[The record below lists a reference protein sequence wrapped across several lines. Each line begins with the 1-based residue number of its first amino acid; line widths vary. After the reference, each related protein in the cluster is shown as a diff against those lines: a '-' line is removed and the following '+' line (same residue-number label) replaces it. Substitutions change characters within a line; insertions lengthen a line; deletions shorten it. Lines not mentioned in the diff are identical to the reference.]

1 MAVEQQS
8 AVSLDVVALRFGAD
22 DPAVTFGVAPRQ
34 WEPFA
39 GELAL
44 PGVLLGRG
52 ERLATAARRAVHSKL
67 GVPDQEIVAVGQ
79 LVTFDEPHRD
89 PRGPTLSI
97 AMWAVLGPPA
107 PPAGAEQAS
116 TDDSAG
122 FEQSHG
128 GESGIVEQAGADAS
142 TGARQTSGDVSG
154 NAEGPKEGETRSAA
168 DRLGVRWVS
177 FDEVPPLAFDHSMI
191 VEVAR
196 ERLADMLWKD
206 LAFTRALIGEQF
218 PATRAVALA
227 TALSGTRPDPGNLNR
242 TLAAIPGL
250 TRTGQRL
257 RTKATGRPAAVWAFT
272 NSSSGEH

>member
-1 MAVEQQS
+1 MEQQS

-52 ERLATAARRAVHSKL
+52 ERLVTAARRAVHRKL
-67 GVPDQEIVAVGQ
+67 GVPEDAILAVGQ

-97 AMWAVLGPPA
+97 AMWAVLGGPA
-107 PPAGAEQAS
+107 TP
-116 TDDSAG
+116 
-122 FEQSHG
+122 
-128 GESGIVEQAGADAS
+128 
-142 TGARQTSGDVSG
+142 TGAQ
-154 NAEGPKEGETRSAA
+154 
-168 DRLGVRWVS
+168 WVS
-177 FDEVPPLAFDHSMI
+177 FDAVPPLAFDHNMI

-196 ERLADMLWKD
+196 ERLAEMLWKD
-206 LAFTRALIGEQF
+206 LSFTRPLIGEQF

-250 TRTGQRL
+250 TRTGERM
-257 RTKATGRPAAVWAFT
+257 RTKATGRPAAVWSFT
-272 NSSSGEH
+272 DSATSEH

>member
-1 MAVEQQS
+1 MEQQS
-8 AVSLDVVALRFGAD
+8 AVSLDVLALRFGAD

-52 ERLATAARRAVHSKL
+52 ERLVTAARRAVHSKL
-67 GVPDQEIVAVGQ
+67 GVPEDAILAVGQ

-97 AMWAVLGPPA
+97 AMWAVLGGPA
-107 PPAGAEQAS
+107 TP
-116 TDDSAG
+116 
-122 FEQSHG
+122 
-128 GESGIVEQAGADAS
+128 
-142 TGARQTSGDVSG
+142 TGA
-154 NAEGPKEGETRSAA
+154 
-168 DRLGVRWVS
+168 RWVS
-177 FDEVPPLAFDHSMI
+177 FDAVPPLAFDHNMI

-196 ERLADMLWKD
+196 ERLAEMLWKD
-206 LAFTRALIGEQF
+206 LTFTRPLIGEQF

-227 TALSGTRPDPGNLNR
+227 TALAGTRPDPGNLNR

-250 TRTGQRL
+250 TRTGERM
-257 RTKATGRPAAVWAFT
+257 RTKATGRPAAVWSFNDSAT
-272 NSSSGEH
+272 SEH

>member
-1 MAVEQQS
+1 MEQQS

-22 DPAVTFGVAPRQ
+22 DTTVTFAVAPRQ
-34 WEPFA
+34 WDPFA

-52 ERLATAARRAVHSKL
+52 ERLAAAARRAVHSKL
-67 GVPDQEIVAVGQ
+67 GVPDDAILAVGQ
-79 LVTFDEPHRD
+79 LVTFDEPNRD

-97 AMWAVLGPPA
+97 AMWAVLGHA
-107 PPAGAEQAS
+107 AAAGAEQS
-116 TDDSAG
+116 N
-122 FEQSHG
+122 G
-128 GESGIVEQAGADAS
+128 GEPGIAEQAGPDAS
-142 TGARQTSGDVSG
+142 AGVQQMSGDVSG
-154 NAEGPKEGETRSAA
+154 DAHGTKNGETGSTA
-168 DRLGVRWVS
+168 DFLDVRWVP
-177 FDEVPPLAFDHSMI
+177 FDDVPPLAFDHTMI

-250 TRTGQRL
+250 TRTGERM
-257 RTKATGRPAAVWAFT
+257 RTKATGRPAAVWSFT
-272 NSSSGEH
+272 DSPSGEH

>member
-1 MAVEQQS
+1 MEQQS

-52 ERLATAARRAVHSKL
+52 ERLVTAARRAVHSKL
-67 GVPDQEIVAVGQ
+67 GVPEDAILAVGQ

-97 AMWAVLGPPA
+97 AMWAVLGGPA
-107 PPAGAEQAS
+107 TP
-116 TDDSAG
+116 
-122 FEQSHG
+122 
-128 GESGIVEQAGADAS
+128 
-142 TGARQTSGDVSG
+142 TGAQ
-154 NAEGPKEGETRSAA
+154 
-168 DRLGVRWVS
+168 WVS
-177 FDEVPPLAFDHSMI
+177 FDAVPTLAFDHNMI

-196 ERLADMLWKD
+196 ERLAEMLWKD
-206 LAFTRALIGEQF
+206 LTFTRPLIGEQF

-250 TRTGQRL
+250 TRTGERM
-257 RTKATGRPAAVWAFT
+257 RTKATGRPAAVWSFT
-272 NSSSGEH
+272 DSATSEH

>member
-1 MAVEQQS
+1 MEQQS

-22 DPAVTFGVAPRQ
+22 DTTVTFAVAPRQ
-34 WEPFA
+34 WDPFA

-52 ERLATAARRAVHSKL
+52 ERLAMAARRAVHSKL
-67 GVPDQEIVAVGQ
+67 GVPDDAILAVGQ
-79 LVTFDEPHRD
+79 LVTFDEPNRD

-97 AMWAVLGPPA
+97 AMWAVLGHA
-107 PPAGAEQAS
+107 AAAAGAEHSNGVQP
-116 TDDSAG
+116 
-122 FEQSHG
+122 EPG
-128 GESGIVEQAGADAS
+128 GTAPSLD
-142 TGARQTSGDVSG
+142 
-154 NAEGPKEGETRSAA
+154 
-168 DRLGVRWVS
+168 VRWVP
-177 FDEVPPLAFDHSMI
+177 FDDVPPLAFDHTKI

-218 PATRAVALA
+218 PATRAVTLA

-250 TRTGQRL
+250 TRTGERM
-257 RTKATGRPAAVWAFT
+257 RTKATGRPAAVWSFT
-272 NSSSGEH
+272 ESPSGER

>member
-1 MAVEQQS
+1 MEQQS
-8 AVSLDVVALRFGAD
+8 AVSLDVLALRFGAD

-52 ERLATAARRAVHSKL
+52 ERLVTAARRAVHSKL
-67 GVPDQEIVAVGQ
+67 SVPEDAILAVGQ

-97 AMWAVLGPPA
+97 AMWAVLGGPA
-107 PPAGAEQAS
+107 TP
-116 TDDSAG
+116 
-122 FEQSHG
+122 
-128 GESGIVEQAGADAS
+128 
-142 TGARQTSGDVSG
+142 TGA
-154 NAEGPKEGETRSAA
+154 
-168 DRLGVRWVS
+168 RWVS
-177 FDEVPPLAFDHSMI
+177 FDAVPPLAFDHNMI

-196 ERLADMLWKD
+196 ERLAEMLWKD
-206 LAFTRALIGEQF
+206 LTFTRPLIGEQF

-227 TALSGTRPDPGNLNR
+227 TALAGTRPDPGNLNR

-250 TRTGQRL
+250 TRTGERM
-257 RTKATGRPAAVWAFT
+257 RTKATGRPAAVWSFT
-272 NSSSGEH
+272 DSATSEH

>member
-1 MAVEQQS
+1 MEQQS

-22 DPAVTFGVAPRQ
+22 DTTVTFAVAPRQ
-34 WEPFA
+34 WDPFA

-52 ERLATAARRAVHSKL
+52 ERLAMAARRAVHSKL
-67 GVPDQEIVAVGQ
+67 GVPDDAILAVGQ
-79 LVTFDEPHRD
+79 LVTFDEPNRD

-97 AMWAVLGPPA
+97 AMWAVLGHA
-107 PPAGAEQAS
+107 AAAAGAEHSNGVQPE
-116 TDDSAG
+116 T
-122 FEQSHG
+122 G
-128 GESGIVEQAGADAS
+128 GTAPFLD
-142 TGARQTSGDVSG
+142 
-154 NAEGPKEGETRSAA
+154 
-168 DRLGVRWVS
+168 VRWVP
-177 FDEVPPLAFDHSMI
+177 FDDVPPLAFDHTKM

-218 PATRAVALA
+218 PATRAVTLV

-250 TRTGQRL
+250 TRTGERR
-257 RTKATGRPAAVWAFT
+257 RTKATGRPAAVWSFT
-272 NSSSGEH
+272 ESPSGER

>member
-1 MAVEQQS
+1 MEQQS
-8 AVSLDVVALRFGAD
+8 AVSLDVLALRFGAD

-52 ERLATAARRAVHSKL
+52 ERLVTAARRAVHSKL
-67 GVPDQEIVAVGQ
+67 GVPEDAILAVGQ

-97 AMWAVLGPPA
+97 AMWAVLGGPA
-107 PPAGAEQAS
+107 TP
-116 TDDSAG
+116 
-122 FEQSHG
+122 
-128 GESGIVEQAGADAS
+128 
-142 TGARQTSGDVSG
+142 TGA
-154 NAEGPKEGETRSAA
+154 
-168 DRLGVRWVS
+168 RWVS
-177 FDEVPPLAFDHSMI
+177 FDAVPPLAFDHNMI

-196 ERLADMLWKD
+196 ERLAEMLWKD
-206 LAFTRALIGEQF
+206 LTFTRPLIGEHF

-227 TALSGTRPDPGNLNR
+227 TALAGTRPDPGNLNR

-250 TRTGQRL
+250 TRTGERM
-257 RTKATGRPAAVWAFT
+257 RTKATGRPAAVWSFNDSAT
-272 NSSSGEH
+272 SEH

>member
-1 MAVEQQS
+1 MEQQS

-67 GVPDQEIVAVGQ
+67 GVPDDAILAVGQ

-97 AMWAVLGPPA
+97 AMWAVLGGPA
-107 PPAGAEQAS
+107 TP
-116 TDDSAG
+116 
-122 FEQSHG
+122 
-128 GESGIVEQAGADAS
+128 
-142 TGARQTSGDVSG
+142 TGAQ
-154 NAEGPKEGETRSAA
+154 
-168 DRLGVRWVS
+168 WVS
-177 FDEVPPLAFDHSMI
+177 FDAVPRLAFDHNMI

-196 ERLADMLWKD
+196 GRLAEMLWKD
-206 LAFTRALIGEQF
+206 LTFTRPLIGEQF

-250 TRTGQRL
+250 TRTGERM
-257 RTKATGRPAAVWAFT
+257 RTKATGRPAAVWSFT
-272 NSSSGEH
+272 DSATSEH